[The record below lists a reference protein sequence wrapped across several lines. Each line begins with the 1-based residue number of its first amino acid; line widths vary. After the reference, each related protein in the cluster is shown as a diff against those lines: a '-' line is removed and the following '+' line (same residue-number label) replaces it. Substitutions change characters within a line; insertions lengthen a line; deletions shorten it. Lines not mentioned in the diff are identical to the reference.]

1 MSKNLCS
8 RCFAGLLFYDR
19 TDAGRRLAKLL
30 KRRIQGPCI
39 VLAIPRGGVVVGYEV
54 AKELGCPLDVV
65 ISRKVGAPAQPELA
79 VGAVAEDGVVFVD
92 EEIAGLVG
100 VSRDYVERRAREELR
115 EVRRRAEEYRGG
127 REMPD
132 LSGKTV
138 ILVDDGLATGLT
150 MMAAV
155 HMARNKGAE
164 KVVVAVP
171 VSPPETVAKLRRHA
185 DEVICL
191 ETPTNFY
198 AIGQFYDRFD
208 QLTDEETNSILRK
221 SREV

>member
-1 MSKNLCS
+1 
-8 RCFAGLLFYDR
+8 LLFYDR

-100 VSRDYVERRAREELR
+100 VSRDYVERRAGEELR

-198 AIGQFYDRFD
+198 AIGQFYERFD

>member
-1 MSKNLCS
+1 
-8 RCFAGLLFYDR
+8 LLFYDR

-79 VGAVAEDGVVFVD
+79 VGAVAEDGVAFVD

-100 VSRDYVERRAREELR
+100 VSRDYVERRAREEMR

-198 AIGQFYDRFD
+198 AIGQFYERFD

>member
-1 MSKNLCS
+1 
-8 RCFAGLLFYDR
+8 LLFYDR

>member
-1 MSKNLCS
+1 
-8 RCFAGLLFYDR
+8 LLFYDR

-54 AKELGCPLDVV
+54 AKELGCPLDLV

-150 MMAAV
+150 MLAAV

>member
-1 MSKNLCS
+1 
-8 RCFAGLLFYDR
+8 LLFYDR

-30 KRRIQGPCI
+30 KRRIQGPCV

-127 REMPD
+127 REMPE

-138 ILVDDGLATGLT
+138 VLVDDGLATGLT

-171 VSPPETVAKLRRHA
+171 VSPPETVAKLQRHA

-191 ETPTNFY
+191 ETPSNFY
-198 AIGQFYDRFD
+198 AIGQFYERFD

>member
-1 MSKNLCS
+1 
-8 RCFAGLLFYDR
+8 LLFYDR

-150 MMAAV
+150 MLAAV

>member
-1 MSKNLCS
+1 M
-8 RCFAGLLFYDR
+8 
-19 TDAGRRLAKLL
+19 
-30 KRRIQGPCI
+30 
-39 VLAIPRGGVVVGYEV
+39 VGYEV

-100 VSRDYVERRAREELR
+100 VSRDYVERRAREEQR

-132 LSGKTV
+132 LSEKTV

-198 AIGQFYDRFD
+198 AIGQFYERFD

>member
-1 MSKNLCS
+1 
-8 RCFAGLLFYDR
+8 LLFYDR

-79 VGAVAEDGVVFVD
+79 VGAVAEDGAVFVE

-208 QLTDEETNSILRK
+208 QLTDDETNSILRK

>member
-1 MSKNLCS
+1 
-8 RCFAGLLFYDR
+8 LLFYDR

-115 EVRRRAEEYRGG
+115 ELRRRAEEYRGG

-198 AIGQFYDRFD
+198 AIGQFYERFD

>member
-1 MSKNLCS
+1 
-8 RCFAGLLFYDR
+8 LLFYDR

-198 AIGQFYDRFD
+198 AIGQFYERFD

>member
-1 MSKNLCS
+1 
-8 RCFAGLLFYDR
+8 LLFYDR

-92 EEIAGLVG
+92 EEIAGLVS

-198 AIGQFYDRFD
+198 AIGQFYERFD

>member
-1 MSKNLCS
+1 M
-8 RCFAGLLFYDR
+8 LFYDR

-100 VSRDYVERRAREELR
+100 VSRDYVERRAREELG

-198 AIGQFYDRFD
+198 AIGQFYERFD

>member
-1 MSKNLCS
+1 
-8 RCFAGLLFYDR
+8 LLFYDR
-19 TDAGRRLAKLL
+19 TDGWTTSSPSSSSGGFR
-30 KRRIQGPCI
+30 GPAF

-171 VSPPETVAKLRRHA
+171 VSPLETVAKLRRHA

-198 AIGQFYDRFD
+198 AIGQFYERFD

>member
-1 MSKNLCS
+1 M
-8 RCFAGLLFYDR
+8 LFYDR

-100 VSRDYVERRAREELR
+100 VSRDYVERRAREEQR

-198 AIGQFYDRFD
+198 AIGQFYERFD

>member
-1 MSKNLCS
+1 
-8 RCFAGLLFYDR
+8 LLFYDR

-100 VSRDYVERRAREELR
+100 VSKDYVERRAREELR

-198 AIGQFYDRFD
+198 AIGQFYERFD

>member
-1 MSKNLCS
+1 
-8 RCFAGLLFYDR
+8 LLFYDR

-198 AIGQFYDRFD
+198 AIGQFYERFD

-221 SREV
+221 SGEV

>member
-1 MSKNLCS
+1 
-8 RCFAGLLFYDR
+8 LLFYDR

-185 DEVICL
+185 DEVVCL

-198 AIGQFYDRFD
+198 AIGQFYERFD

>member
-1 MSKNLCS
+1 M
-8 RCFAGLLFYDR
+8 
-19 TDAGRRLAKLL
+19 
-30 KRRIQGPCI
+30 
-39 VLAIPRGGVVVGYEV
+39 VGYEV

>member
-1 MSKNLCS
+1 
-8 RCFAGLLFYDR
+8 LLFYDR

-115 EVRRRAEEYRGG
+115 EVRRRAEEYRGE

-198 AIGQFYDRFD
+198 AIGQFYERFD

>member
-1 MSKNLCS
+1 
-8 RCFAGLLFYDR
+8 LLFYDR

-30 KRRIQGPCI
+30 KRRIQGPCV

-115 EVRRRAEEYRGG
+115 EVWRRAEEYRGG

>member
-1 MSKNLCS
+1 
-8 RCFAGLLFYDR
+8 LLFYDR

-30 KRRIQGPCI
+30 KRRIQGPCV

-198 AIGQFYDRFD
+198 AIGQFYERFD

>member
-1 MSKNLCS
+1 
-8 RCFAGLLFYDR
+8 LLFYDR

-30 KRRIQGPCI
+30 KRRIKGPCI

-100 VSRDYVERRAREELR
+100 VSREYVERRAREELR

>member
-1 MSKNLCS
+1 
-8 RCFAGLLFYDR
+8 LLFYDR

-54 AKELGCPLDVV
+54 AKELCCPLDVV

-185 DEVICL
+185 DEVVCL

-198 AIGQFYDRFD
+198 AIGQFYERFD

>member
-1 MSKNLCS
+1 
-8 RCFAGLLFYDR
+8 LLFYDR

-79 VGAVAEDGVVFVD
+79 VGAVAEDGAVFVD

-198 AIGQFYDRFD
+198 AIGQFYERFD

>member
-1 MSKNLCS
+1 M
-8 RCFAGLLFYDR
+8 LFYDR

-30 KRRIQGPCI
+30 KRRIQGPCV

-127 REMPD
+127 REMPE

-138 ILVDDGLATGLT
+138 VLVDDGLATGLT

-171 VSPPETVAKLRRHA
+171 VSPPETVAKLQRHA

-191 ETPTNFY
+191 ETPSNFY
-198 AIGQFYDRFD
+198 AIGQFYERFD

>member
-1 MSKNLCS
+1 M
-8 RCFAGLLFYDR
+8 LFYDR

-30 KRRIQGPCI
+30 KRRIQGPCV

-79 VGAVAEDGVVFVD
+79 VGAVAEDGAVFID

-127 REMPD
+127 REMPE

-138 ILVDDGLATGLT
+138 VLVDDGLATGLT

-171 VSPPETVAKLRRHA
+171 VSPPETVAKLQRHA

-198 AIGQFYDRFD
+198 AIGQFYERFD

>member
-1 MSKNLCS
+1 
-8 RCFAGLLFYDR
+8 LLFYDR

-39 VLAIPRGGVVVGYEV
+39 VLAVPRGGVVVGYEV

-155 HMARNKGAE
+155 HMARDKGAE

-171 VSPPETVAKLRRHA
+171 ISPPETVAKLRRHA

-198 AIGQFYDRFD
+198 AIGQFYERFD

>member
-1 MSKNLCS
+1 
-8 RCFAGLLFYDR
+8 LLFYDR

-65 ISRKVGAPAQPELA
+65 ISRRVGAPAQPELA

-198 AIGQFYDRFD
+198 AIGQFYERFD